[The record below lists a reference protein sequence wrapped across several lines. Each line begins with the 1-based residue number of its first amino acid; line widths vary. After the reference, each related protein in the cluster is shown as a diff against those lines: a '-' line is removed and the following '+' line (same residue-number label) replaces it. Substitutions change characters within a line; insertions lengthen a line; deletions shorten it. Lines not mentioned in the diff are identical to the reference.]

1 MLVKARYVGGECG
14 HGRSHPNFTL
24 ADIAR
29 GKLIDT
35 CSLDK
40 LTFIFVVGLPYEF
53 GLVGV
58 EAMTRI

>member
-1 MLVKARYVGGECG
+1 MKARYVGGECG
-14 HGRSHPNFTL
+14 HDGSYPNFTL

-29 GKLIDT
+29 GKLIDA

-53 GLVGV
+53 GLVDV